1 MEPRNPTKKT
11 GEVTEKKEIPK
22 SVPLVKTQDPQKK
35 IMNPH
40 RSRNPSLRPSTG
52 SNKRPGSASRRPI
65 QQLAEVTR
73 RPVARQPTQV
83 RGEGACLD
91 TWDKLSDGNDTVL
104 IPQRARILLHRGGYD
119 RGSNKDIIGINC
131 SAIKHKRQS

>member
-1 MEPRNPTKKT
+1 MEPRNPQKKT
-11 GEVTEKKEIPK
+11 GEVPEKKDLPK
-22 SVPLVKTQDPQKK
+22 EVPLVKTRDPQKK

-40 RSRNPSLRPSTG
+40 RSRKPSMRPSTG
-52 SNKRPGSASRRPI
+52 SNKSPGSASRRPI

-73 RPVARQPTQV
+73 RPLARHPTQV

-104 IPQRARILLHRGGYD
+104 LPQRARVLCSAHSRLVAHMGDSGQ
-119 RGSNKDIIGINC
+119 GSNKDIIGILL
-131 SAIKHKRQS
+131 